1 VGLEREAGAQ
11 VATILESGFFG
22 PLRDHHR
29 GAAAAAESVAAGV
42 GRLDGATPRCF
53 ASPRGVDD
61 EILCKI
67 EPPANLSKSQQRA
80 FSAIMVFIRDAV
92 AAWQPREH
100 RVVMLESESA
110 LPVSMELH
118 FLGDCWELAA
128 TVFDLAWPNGYDCP
142 DALLA
147 LAIFSVVA
155 KGPTSAYY
163 TVNFVN
169 MIKRLRAQSRISP
182 EMLNMMEVRVAIYWG
197 RMWQYD

>member
-1 VGLEREAGAQ
+1 LFFL
-11 VATILESGFFG
+11 LESGIFG
-22 PLRDHHR
+22 PQRDHHR

-67 EPPANLSKSQQRA
+67 EPPANLSESQQRA
-80 FSAIMVFIRDAV
+80 FSAIMVFIRNAV

-110 LPVSMELH
+110 LPVSMKLH

-128 TVFDLAWPNGYDCP
+128 SVLDQSKPSSYGCP
-142 DALLA
+142 DALA

-163 TVNFVN
+163 TVNYEN

-197 RMWQYD
+197 TMWQYD